1 MYRVSINKST
11 GKIIEMQSG
20 GYEDEALRDARL
32 ATLTTNAVNA
42 GYTADQFRVKWVTDA
57 EYAALIAPTAEEI
70 ALAARITYITNRQGK
85 RQLVAMGLYD
95 QVKAL
100 IDAAGLTAQIDWD
113 SASGFSRTDPTF
125 LAVKQALNLTDEQ
138 EEQFFNEG
146 SKL

>member
-1 MYRVSINKST
+1 MHRISIIKAT

-20 GYEDEALRDARL
+20 GYENATLRDTRL
-32 ATLTTNAVNA
+32 ATLTTNALNA
-42 GYTADQFRVKWVTDA
+42 GYTADQIEVKWVTDE
-57 EYAALIAPTAEEI
+57 EYAALTAPTAEEI

-95 QVKAL
+95 QVKVL

-146 SKL
+146 AKL

>member
-1 MYRVSINKST
+1 
-11 GKIIEMQSG
+11 MQSG

-32 ATLTTNAVNA
+32 ATLTTNALNA
-42 GYTADQFRVKWVTDA
+42 GFADKDIEVKWVTSE
-57 EYAALIAPTAEEI
+57 EYATIVAPTIEEI
-70 ALAARITYITNRQGK
+70 AIMNRISYITNRQGK
-85 RQLVAMGLYD
+85 RQLVAMGLYE

-146 SKL
+146 SEL

>member
-1 MYRVSINKST
+1 M
-11 GKIIEMQSG
+11 
-20 GYEDEALRDARL
+20 DAGILCDLIKTRI
-32 ATLTTNAVNA
+32 
-42 GYTADQFRVKWVTDA
+42 QPEKFRIVDGVFAWCVV
-57 EYAALIAPTAEEI
+57 PTAEEESVVADI
-70 ALAARITYITNRQGK
+70 IANYDTLAVAYQAEQLALASRITYITNRQGK

-100 IDAAGLTAQIDWD
+100 IDAAGPTAQIDWD

-125 LAVKQALNLTDEQ
+125 LAVKAALSLTDEQ